1 MSETASLLTFVLAL
15 AFDVL
20 VGEPPAKIH
29 PVVWI
34 GKLISYLKAM
44 TGPTPTKITG
54 LIVASIVILS
64 TVVAGHILVWMVGPL
79 GIFVAAYLLKSTF
92 AVRCLLQTSSDIGKA
107 IDNDMN
113 MAKGMLPAL
122 VGRNTAD
129 LTRAQAV
136 SSVIESLYENYVDA
150 ILSPILLYLAF
161 QPLGLGLEAA
171 LAFKAISTMDSM
183 LGYKTKSL
191 KEIGYFPAHLDD
203 LANFI
208 PARISIFFIAMAN
221 PKRASEAL
229 DTALKY
235 HSATPSPNS
244 GWPMAAAAGSL
255 NLRLEKPGFYVL
267 QAKGKDPDTS
277 DVPRALSLMT
287 SVLILTAAAALIIL
301 ALLQP

>member
-1 MSETASLLTFVLAL
+1 MNETASLLIFILAL

-34 GKLISYLKAM
+34 GKLISYLKARA
-44 TGPTPTKITG
+44 GPTSTKITG

-64 TVVAGHILVWMVGPL
+64 TVITGHLLVWLAGPL
-79 GIFVAAYLLKSTF
+79 GIFMAAYLLKSTF
-92 AVRCLLQTSSDIGKA
+92 AVRCLLETSSDIGKA
-107 IDNDMN
+107 IDTDMKV
-113 MAKGMLPAL
+113 AKGMLPAL
-122 VGRNTAD
+122 VGRNTSD

-136 SSVIESLYENYVDA
+136 SSVIESLYENYVDS
-150 ILSPILLYLAF
+150 ILSPILFYLAF
-161 QPLGLGLEAA
+161 QPLGIGLEAA

-183 LGYKTKSL
+183 LGYKTKGL

-208 PARISIFFIAMAN
+208 PARLSIIFIALAN
-221 PKRASEAL
+221 PKRTPESMN
-229 DTALKY
+229 TAFEY

-244 GWPMAAAAGSL
+244 GWPMSAAAGSL

-267 QAKGKDPDTS
+267 HARGNDPGTS
-277 DVPRALSLMT
+277 DVPRAISLMV
-287 SVLILTAAAALIIL
+287 SVLILTAAAALVIL
-301 ALLQP
+301 TL